1 MKDRIREL
9 GQMLNALN
17 PFSTTV
23 IKLDKGTKVKFEDLR
38 MLDDV
43 EIHFDERGQL
53 IIPSGGSVK
62 VSFKNKGGEF
72 PLIIDDFKERT
83 GHTPGAKITGVL
95 KFNLDPDNPRQTIP
109 GYGRFTYEKD
119 SDKKN
124 YFMNFSNLISNFLIL
139 GSIINLQYKA
149 FLFFE

>member
-9 GQMLNALN
+9 TQILYILN
-17 PFSTTV
+17 PFTTTV
-23 IKLDKGTKVKFEDLR
+23 VKPWPRTKVEFEDLR
-38 MLDDV
+38 MLDNI
-43 EIHFDERGQL
+43 EIQFDERGQL

-62 VSFKNKGGEF
+62 VTFKNKGGEF

-109 GYGRFTYEKD
+109 GYGTFTYD
-119 SDKKN
+119 R
-124 YFMNFSNLISNFLIL
+124 
-139 GSIINLQYKA
+139 
-149 FLFFE
+149 